1 MITLSYIGVHQIFQ
15 LALAA
20 QESDQLES
28 LHCSLIDRP
37 GKWGHRLARGSPPPS
52 LRPLGY
58 LELRPDRVFEHP
70 LPLLIHRLTQRL
82 WPQKQSDQL
91 FTNQLFDRIVARHIA
106 KSATSGI
113 FVGAE
118 TCALESM
125 RAAKKKGMH
134 CILDCPGVPVL
145 YLDAQA
151 RIAAKGL
158 DLQLPSSSNSP
169 AMLARKRQELE
180 LADLILCCSAFQA
193 EKVSEQ
199 GIDPGRIRV
208 VPLWADAEFWSGLY
222 PVRSNRSL
230 PSEGRPL
237 RIIYAGTLSL
247 KKGIPY
253 LLQALRRLPV
263 PFECLLVGR
272 ISPEM
277 APFLSDLP
285 GGCRIESYVPKDRL
299 RQLYS
304 EHDVLVMPSL
314 GDSFGF
320 VGMEAMAAGLPV
332 IASSNAG
339 VPLPSPDWR
348 IPARDAEAL
357 ARRLMH
363 YATHRD
369 ALADDS
375 AQAAAFARQ
384 FTPQRYRDQIKDI
397 YQELRPSS
405 ASR

>member
-1 MITLSYIGVHQIFQ
+1 MSPPTPRITLSYIGVHQIFQ

-20 QESDQLES
+20 SEMGELNT
-28 LHCSLIDRP
+28 LHCSMIDRP
-37 GKWGHRLARGSPPPS
+37 GKWGRWLSHWANPPS

-58 LELRPDRVFEHP
+58 DSLPNERIVEHP
-70 LPLLIHRLTQRL
+70 FPILIHRFI
-82 WPQKQSDQL
+82 QKVLPARKSEHFRSADW
-91 FTNQLFDRIVARHIA
+91 FDRLVASRINSENT
-106 KSATSGI
+106 KL
-113 FVGAE
+113 FVGSE
-118 TCALESM
+118 ISSLHSLK
-125 RAAKKKGMH
+125 AAKKHGLH
-134 CILDCPGVPVL
+134 SILDCPGIPNAF
-145 YLDAQA
+145 LDSEAAAAAQDLGL
-151 RIAAKGL
+151 AAP
-158 DLQLPSSSNSP
+158 LPSNSTE
-169 AMLARKRQELE
+169 LIRRKNEE
-180 LADLILCCSAFQA
+180 LALASVVLACSDFQA
-193 EKVSEQ
+193 SKIAEQ
-199 GIDPGRIRV
+199 GIAPSRV
-208 VPLWADAEFWSGLY
+208 RTVPLWVDADFWS
-222 PVRSNRSL
+222 RK
-230 PSEGRPL
+230 RPRDHTESTRAL

-247 KKGIPY
+247 KKGVPY
-253 LLQALRRLPV
+253 LIQALRRLPV

-285 GGCRIESYVPKDRL
+285 SGCRIESYVPKDRL

-304 EHDVLVMPSL
+304 EHHVLVMPSL

-357 ARRLMH
+357 TQRLMH

-369 ALADDS
+369 VLADDS

-397 YQELRPSS
+397 YRELLSFPT
-405 ASR
+405 